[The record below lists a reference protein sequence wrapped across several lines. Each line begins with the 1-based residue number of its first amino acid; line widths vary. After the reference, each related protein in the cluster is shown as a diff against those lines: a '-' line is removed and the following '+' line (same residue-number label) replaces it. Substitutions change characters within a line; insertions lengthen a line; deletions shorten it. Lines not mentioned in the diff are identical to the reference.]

1 MLKSLPL
8 VVTTLLLFICLQH
21 RDLLFVLY
29 SVQSVLFEKG
39 MEEFTSD
46 GSEQLLHLWGGTIHE
61 PSIPVF
67 STAVNTRVNIGASVD
82 SLQWPAVT
90 KESSHGIA
98 VVN

>member
-29 SVQSVLFEKG
+29 LVQFEKG
-39 MEEFTSD
+39 MEEFISG
-46 GSEQLLHLWGGTIHE
+46 GSEQLLHLWGGTKHE
-61 PSIPVF
+61 PSIPGF
-67 STAVNTRVNIGASVD
+67 STAVNTRVKIGARSV

-98 VVN
+98 VVH

>member
-21 RDLLFVLY
+21 KDLLFVLY
-29 SVQSVLFEKG
+29 SVQLVLFEKG
-39 MEEFTSD
+39 MEEFISG
-46 GSEQLLHLWGGTIHE
+46 GSEQLLHLWGGIKHE
-61 PSIPVF
+61 PSIPGF
-67 STAVNTRVNIGASVD
+67 STAVNTRVKIGTSDV
-82 SLQWPAVT
+82 SLQWPAVI